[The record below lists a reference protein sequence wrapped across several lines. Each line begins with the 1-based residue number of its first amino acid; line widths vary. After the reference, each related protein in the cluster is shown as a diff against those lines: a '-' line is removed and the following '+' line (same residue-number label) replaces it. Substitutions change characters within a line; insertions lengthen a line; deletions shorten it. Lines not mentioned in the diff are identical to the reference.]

1 MIKFGIQK
9 RGNGFVECVES
20 DGSYPVLCKF
30 ESGGSEE
37 FTEKGFEYEDDEDQV
52 RCGCEKVTCMGSH
65 FHSPDFY
72 DEKEMIRRWDE
83 RA

>member
-1 MIKFGIQK
+1 MK
-9 RGNGFVECVES
+9 RCPFC
-20 DGSYPVLCKF
+20 DGASIIIDVKRLF
-30 ESGGSEE
+30 
-37 FTEKGFEYEDDEDQV
+37 DEDQV